1 MAQIEA
7 SLMIAFFIFLF
18 VGIVF
23 WRACSLIAKH
33 IEAQNY
39 ERERFCLLVAQE
51 LDRLEK
57 AIQENE
63 KAKDESFIQPY
74 KDIWGMRN

>member
-1 MAQIEA
+1 
-7 SLMIAFFIFLF
+7 MITVCVLFF

-23 WRACSLIAKH
+23 WRACSIISEH
-33 IEAQNY
+33 IRQQQY
-39 ERERFCLLVAQE
+39 DRERFCLLVAQE
-51 LDRLEK
+51 LDRLDK

-63 KAKDESFIQPY
+63 KAKEQQSFVQPY